1 MPALGA
7 APVAVAV
14 SWVPWEMKVSLPLEA
29 GAAPVSG
36 ADVKPNAAR
45 GALAAPDWLRV
56 TLVPWGLPAAALQKS
71 VAEYNASLTGK
82 DERAPMR
89 SGPYYALGPAISWIV
104 FSEGGLKVD
113 TKLRALD
120 RTGKPIPGLYAAGSA
135 GQGGVILEG
144 HGHHLGWG
152 FTSGRLAG
160 ANAARE

>member
-1 MPALGA
+1 MSALRSDP
-7 APVAVAV
+7 PVHI
-14 SWVPWEMKVSLPLEA
+14 
-29 GAAPVSG
+29 
-36 ADVKPNAAR
+36 
-45 GALAAPDWLRV
+45 LALRV
-56 TLVPWGLPAAALQKS
+56 TLAFAAALTIAEGCDLEFS
-71 VAEYNASLTGK
+71 FVAALVAATL
-82 DERAPMR
+82 
-89 SGPYYALGPAISWIV
+89 ALGPAISWIV